1 LIAVVG
7 VAVAF
12 IVVKRSP
19 PGKYHQAG
27 YNFNPQCVQYWLAL
41 SHFLLLNDL
50 DILENALE

>member
-19 PGKYHQAG
+19 PSKYHQAG
-27 YNFNPQCVQYWLAL
+27 YNFNPQRVQYWLAL